1 MRATLICALGLAL
14 AGCAAAPA
22 GDPTV
27 AVALHNDGAKA
38 LECRIMFGHWVARDL
53 GMLAPGAVTR
63 FRVQQQAKDGALYV
77 MRDDGQRRMM
87 IENIFCNAPDD
98 LQATVGQVDLAPAR
112 VARAKEISAGC
123 ALPKSGRVQCPPITV
138 MPPEQ

>member
-1 MRATLICALGLAL
+1 MRIAVFCILASAL
-14 AGCAAAPA
+14 AGCAMTPA

-27 AVALHNDGAKA
+27 AVNLHNDGVKP

-53 GMLAPGAVTR
+53 GVLAPGAVTR
-63 FRVQQQAKDGALYV
+63 FRIQQQPNDGALYV

-87 IENIFCNAPDD
+87 IENIFCNAPGN

-112 VARAKEISAGC
+112 AARMQAIDAGC
-123 ALPKSGRVQCPPITV
+123 ALPPAGGQVLCGPVALKP
-138 MPPEQ
+138 

>member
-1 MRATLICALGLAL
+1 MKAALGALALAL
-14 AGCAAAPA
+14 AGCAAASG

-27 AVALHNDGAKA
+27 AVSLRNDGTRPMQ
-38 LECRIMFGHWVARDL
+38 CRIQFGHWVDRDL
-53 GMLAPGAVTR
+53 GVLAPGAGTR
-63 FRVQQQAKDGALYV
+63 FEIQQQPKDGALYV

-112 VARAKEISAGC
+112 VARMHGIEARC
-123 ALPKSGRVQCPPITV
+123 ALPAAAGRVQCTPLVLEP
-138 MPPEQ
+138 